1 MPAEIGQQVPEF
13 TAAASTGEQVSR
25 ESLHGKPFVLYFYP
39 KNDTP
44 GCTKEACGFRDLGA
58 EFAAAGAAIFGVSGD
73 TLKSHEKFI
82 QKYGLTFPLLSDPD
96 HTLHAAFDT
105 WGEKKLYG
113 RVSMGTVR
121 STFLIDAD
129 GVIRGAWRKVK
140 VDGHV
145 EAVLAAVKA
154 L

>member
-1 MPAEIGQQVPEF
+1 MPAEIGQPAPEF

-25 ESLHGKPFVLYFYP
+25 ESLRGKAYVLYFYP

-58 EFAAAGAAIFGVSGD
+58 EFAAAGAQIFGVSGD
-73 TLKSHEKFI
+73 SLKSHDKFI
-82 QKYGLTFPLLSDPD
+82 QKYGLTFPLLSDPA
-96 HTLHAAFDT
+96 HSLHAAFDT

-113 RVSMGTVR
+113 KVSMGTVR

>member
-1 MPAEIGQQVPEF
+1 MPAEIGQPAPDF
-13 TAAASTGEQVSR
+13 TAAASTGEQVSLS
-25 ESLHGKPFVLYFYP
+25 SLRGKPVVLYFYP

-44 GCTKEACGFRDLGA
+44 GCTKEACAFRDLGA
-58 EFAAAGAAIFGVSGD
+58 EFAAAGAAIYGVSGD
-73 TLKSHEKFI
+73 SLKSHDKFI
-82 QKYGLTFPLLSDPD
+82 QKYGLTFPLLSDAD
-96 HTLHAAFDT
+96 HTLHEAYGT

-113 RVSMGTVR
+113 KVSMGTVR
-121 STFLIDAD
+121 STFLIDAE
-129 GVIRGAWRKVK
+129 GVIRGVWRKVK

>member
-1 MPAEIGQQVPEF
+1 MPAEIGQPAPDF
-13 TAAASTGEQVSR
+13 TAAASTGEQVSLS
-25 ESLHGKPFVLYFYP
+25 SLRGKPFVLYFYP

-44 GCTKEACGFRDLGA
+44 GCTKEACAFRDLGA
-58 EFAAAGAAIFGVSGD
+58 EFAAAGAAIYGVSADG
-73 TLKSHEKFI
+73 LKSHDKFI

-96 HTLHAAFDT
+96 HAVHEAFGT

-113 RVSMGTVR
+113 KVSMGTVR
-121 STFLIDAD
+121 STFLIDAQ
-129 GVIRGAWRKVK
+129 GVVRGAWRKVK